1 MIPHSR
7 PTLGPAEACA
17 AERVLGSGHLAMG
30 PEVAAFERE
39 TARWVGRRHAVAASS
54 GTMALQL
61 ALHALGASP
70 GREVVCPSYVCSA
83 VLNAVLANGATAILA
98 DVDRETWHLTPVLVK
113 RRMTRRTAA
122 VIVPHLFGRPAPVR
136 EIVGLGVPVVE
147 DCAMTLGPPG
157 VGRQGAV
164 SILSFY
170 ATKLLT
176 SGGQGGMVLT
186 DDARLADSIRDLLLH
201 DNRES
206 YRLRFNAQITDLA
219 AAVGR
224 VQLGR
229 LRRFLGIR
237 ERLARRYSE
246 ALGIPWEQGRAWFRY
261 TLEVKDARRAARA
274 LARKGIEAKPPVF
287 KPLHRY
293 LGLDPARFPA
303 TEAIWK
309 RTLSI
314 PLYPTL
320 ALGEQN
326 RTIRALACPFSS
338 GSGSQSPSQG
348 SRSARQ
354 RT

>member
-7 PTLGPAEACA
+7 PTLGPAEARA
-17 AERVLGSGHLAMG
+17 AARVLASGRLAMG

-39 TARWVGRRHAVAASS
+39 AARWVGRRHAVAASS
-54 GTMALQL
+54 GTTALQL

-70 GREVVCPSYVCSA
+70 GREVLCPSYVCSA
-83 VLNAVLANGATAILA
+83 VLNAILANGATALVA
-98 DVDRETWHLTPVLVK
+98 DVDRETGHLTPALLK
-113 RRMTRRTAA
+113 RAMTRRTAV

-136 EIVGLGVPVVE
+136 EIASLGVPVVE

-176 SGGQGGMVLT
+176 SGGQGGMALT

-206 YRLRFNAQITDLA
+206 YRLRFNAQMTDLA

-229 LRRFLGIR
+229 LKGFLNVR
-237 ERLARRYSE
+237 KSLADRYTK
-246 ALGIPWEQGRAWFRY
+246 ALRDAPGVCLPFDAQDPGRAWFRY
-261 TLEVKDARRAARA
+261 TVEVADAKRTARA
-274 LARKGIEAKPPVF
+274 ITRKGIEAKSPVF
-287 KPLHRY
+287 RPLHRY
-293 LGLDPARFPA
+293 LGMDPKRFPA

-320 ALGEQN
+320 SAGSQGSV
-326 RTIRALACPFSS
+326 IRALA
-338 GSGSQSPSQG
+338 
-348 SRSARQ
+348 
-354 RT
+354 